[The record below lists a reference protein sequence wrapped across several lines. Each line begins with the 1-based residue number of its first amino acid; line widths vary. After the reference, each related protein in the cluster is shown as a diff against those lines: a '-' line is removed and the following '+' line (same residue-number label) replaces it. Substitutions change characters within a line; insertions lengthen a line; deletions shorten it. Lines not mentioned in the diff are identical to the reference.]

1 MNTKIIFLR
10 NIDLSDTGF
19 QKTIDLGYSSIL
31 PDAQVIYTS
40 SELKNYQTITS
51 LAQKLNL
58 NIIQSGN
65 LDDIRKSERL
75 LTDKEF
81 ELEKIKQ
88 LEDLNY
94 PAFGGETAINALKRF
109 ADEIK
114 KIQDEN
120 IGKTVIVVSND
131 TILNLYFAKLQNNFN
146 EIVDRWRNTEFG
158 AIGIIE
164 NGKVIKDL
172 VEIKEYYPNIEKF
185 LRELG
190 LEVTY
195 SIKTKIVFKFID
207 DRELVI
213 SEDDFI
219 TVQEN
224 LNSTEEDFNR
234 VWGIKHKLEKL
245 FFPKLRPLIEK
256 LNQFYENRDTTYKHQ
271 VFLYAPSLEVLKLSP
286 INLAFEYFKV
296 DKNYTDKIF
305 KELKDFDKFLE
316 N

>member
-1 MNTKIIFLR
+1 
-10 NIDLSDTGF
+10 
-19 QKTIDLGYSSIL
+19 
-31 PDAQVIYTS
+31 
-40 SELKNYQTITS
+40 
-51 LAQKLNL
+51 
-58 NIIQSGN
+58 
-65 LDDIRKSERL
+65 